1 MALVIFRRCRSYE
14 VKTESTARS

>member
-1 MALVIFRRCRSYE
+1 MAWFIFRRCRSYE